1 MIRWFGSRAPKEV
14 QRQNKPPESQ
24 TSVHTSLAFNVV
36 YHQLR
41 KDRKFHVLD
50 LGSACKQNIDF
61 FAQFPCKVYI
71 EDLYDTLASFDYLS
85 PEDGFSYER
94 IFDYLLP
101 YRNDTHFDLILAW
114 DLFNY
119 LDREQFHHLV
129 RHLRKFSRKGT
140 VIFSLIST
148 LKHLPEKPIQFRILD
163 SERLL
168 YETRSTVLRACPRY
182 QQTDLDHIL
191 NGFRTCNSF
200 LLRNGFKE
208 YLFLSE

>member
-1 MIRWFGSRAPKEV
+1 MHR
-14 QRQNKPPESQ
+14 
-24 TSVHTSLAFNVV
+24 SLAFNVV

-41 KDRKFHVLD
+41 KDRKLHVLD
-50 LGSACKQNIDF
+50 LGPACGQNIEF

-71 EDLYDTLASFDYLS
+71 EDFYNTLASFDYLA
-85 PEDGFSYER
+85 PEDGFSYDR

-101 YRNDTHFDLILAW
+101 YQNGTHFDLILAW

-129 RHLRKFSRKGT
+129 RHLRRFSRKGT

-148 LKHLPEKPIQFRILD
+148 LKHLPEKPNQFRIID

-168 YETRSTVLRACPRY
+168 YESCSTVLKTCPRY
-182 QQTDLDHIL
+182 QQTDLDQIL
-191 NGFRTCNSF
+191 KGFRTCNSF